1 MAFSLLWSL
10 GFIIS
15 IMIFSVAIGLIISYE
30 NISKIDLAKFSIAS
44 LICTFILIYAI
55 NIFKVQLI
63 SAIGDYSFLLLFVIS
78 LLLMFSGYLFNKGKN
93 NTKKVILLSYLSFML
108 LALICICTKGSLLGL
123 NSLYISLFT
132 TILFNLII
140 IGVVYFCKK
149 FNFMNISDNSLGSMY
164 FILGIYSLMVSLLL
178 PNIISLNMKDMK
190 PINIVSIEY
199 ILVTIALLI
208 VVIVLGLLYYKKNTL
223 LK

>member
-30 NISKIDLAKFSIAS
+30 NFSNIDLAKFSIVS

-55 NIFKVQLI
+55 NIFKIQLI
-63 SAIGDYSFLLLFVIS
+63 SAIGNYSFLLLFVIS
-78 LLLMFSGYLFNKGKN
+78 LLLMFIGYLVNKGKN
-93 NTKKVILLSYLSFML
+93 NSKKVILLSYLSFML
-108 LALICICTKGSLLGL
+108 LALICICSKEPLLGL
-123 NSLYISLFT
+123 NPFYISLFA

-140 IGVVYFCKK
+140 ILVFFCCKR
-149 FNFMNISDNSLGSMY
+149 FNFINISDNSLGSMY
-164 FILGIYSLMVSLLL
+164 FILGVYSLMVSLLL
-178 PNIISLNMKDMK
+178 PNIMSLNMKDMK

-208 VVIVLGLLYYKKNTL
+208 LVIVLGLLYYRKNTL

>member
-15 IMIFSVAIGLIISYE
+15 IVIFSVAIGLILSYE
-30 NISKIDLAKFSIAS
+30 KISNIDLAKFFIVSIIS
-44 LICTFILIYAI
+44 TFILVYAI
-55 NIFKVQLI
+55 NLFKTQLI
-63 SAIGDYSFLLLFVIS
+63 SAIGNYSFLLLFLIS
-78 LLLMFSGYLFNKGKN
+78 LLLMFIGYLFNKGKN

-108 LALICICTKGSLLGL
+108 LALICICSKESLLGL
-123 NSLYISLFT
+123 NSFYISLFAA
-132 TILFNLII
+132 ILFNLII
-140 IGVVYFCKK
+140 ILVFFCCKR
-149 FNFMNISDNSLGSMY
+149 FNFINISDNSLGSMY
-164 FILGIYSLMVSLLL
+164 FILGVYSLMVSLLL
-178 PNIISLNMKDMK
+178 PNIMSLNMKDMK

-208 VVIVLGLLYYKKNTL
+208 VVIVLGLLYYRKNTL